1 MNETSPYFA
10 LTDVSYSAIGLSAL
24 ATVAYK
30 LWTWRGE
37 LRHGVLWTLCIMI
50 ASPAAAFLLA
60 TPYLYRRVDALCTTA
75 SLSSLLLYGAV
86 GVGFAGAFR
95 CWARIFAHPTEPLAR
110 LGARAIAAQS
120 AVVAAV
126 LAALFALGHHPYERP
141 IDFDVYY
148 ARDPATAAMVLL
160 FNLVFAHALIT
171 SARRTARASRAP
183 VTAAQRRSLRL
194 VSLGAV
200 VTCGYVLGS
209 LAALAGRWGGIDL
222 DAARLVFAPAAASA
236 GAVLILSGSS
246 GPTLARRARAARTW
260 ARYVHGYWALRAL
273 WARLDAVVAV
283 PGVQGT
289 VDRGRLA
296 LRETTHRLYRRTTA
310 MRDAQAIA
318 AGTIDRA
325 LASRVAQCSRRDGLS
340 DQQTNLVLHAAALAD
355 VLRVLESPGAA
366 GAASEP
372 RADLPV
378 PAGVRDL
385 DGELRWQLQLSRA
398 LRSRLVAEVL
408 AARRPRIGRVAAA

>member
-1 MNETSPYFA
+1 VNETSPFFA
-10 LTDVSYSAIGLSAL
+10 LTDVSYSIIGLCAL
-24 ATVAYK
+24 TTVAYK
-30 LWTWRGE
+30 LWAWRGE
-37 LRHGVLWTLCIMI
+37 LRNGVLWTLCVMI

-60 TPYLYRRVDALCTTA
+60 TPYLYRRVDALCATA
-75 SLSSLLLYGAV
+75 SLCSLLLYGAV
-86 GVGFAGAFR
+86 GVGFTGAFR
-95 CWARIFAHPTEPLAR
+95 CWARIFAHPAEPLAR
-110 LGARAIAAQS
+110 LGARGIAAQC
-120 AVVAAV
+120 AVIAAA

-141 IDFDVYY
+141 IDFDLYY

-160 FNLVFAHALIT
+160 FNLVFAHGLIT

-194 VSLGAV
+194 VSLGAA

-222 DAARLVFAPAAASA
+222 DGARLVFAPAAASA
-236 GAVLILSGSS
+236 GALLILSGSS
-246 GPTLARRARAARTW
+246 GPTLARRASAARTW
-260 ARYVHGYWALRAL
+260 ARYVHGYWTLRAL

-283 PGVQGT
+283 PGAQGT
-289 VDRGRLA
+289 VDRGRVA

-325 LASRVAQCSRRDGLS
+325 LARRVAQRARRDKLN
-340 DQQTNLVLHAAALAD
+340 DQQTNLALHAAALAD
-355 VLRVLESPGAA
+355 VLRVLESPGAIRA
-366 GAASEP
+366 QGAQHAE
-372 RADLPV
+372 LPV
-378 PAGVRDL
+378 PPGVRDL

-408 AARRPRIGRVAAA
+408 ADPRARIGRIAAA